1 MPRQLSREKVA
12 RHRLRQA
19 GDLPPLPICP
29 DCGRTVLS
37 ATTLP
42 LCSRCWRRSPDGLAA
57 EAARKRNARRA
68 LAAHPDGV
76 PGAEQQQ

>member
-1 MPRQLSREKVA
+1 MPLTPAEKTR

-19 GDLPPLPICP
+19 GDLPPLPVCP
-29 DCGRTVLS
+29 DCGRSVLS
-37 ATTLP
+37 VTTLP

-68 LAAHPDGV
+68 LLLG
-76 PGAEQQQ
+76 